1 MTETDYYK
9 LLGLKKTASDEDI
22 KKAYRKLAMKY
33 HPDHAKGDKNAEE
46 KFKKISEAYAVLS
59 DKEKR
64 RQYDTFGSAG
74 FQQRYTQEDIFRGFD
89 LNDIF
94 KEFGFGT
101 NSFFSQ
107 RGGGKRFSFN
117 GGPGF
122 GHFGRRPRA
131 PAKGSDVIYDLP
143 LTIGEVAGGTRKTIN
158 LKRGGDLKTITV
170 TIPKGMIPGK
180 KLRLAGKGDPGP
192 HGGANG
198 DLYIRST
205 VVNDPVFRLEGYD
218 VYLNKEIKISEAIL
232 GTRISVPTPKGKS
245 FSMKIPP
252 GTKPKT
258 KMRIPGHG
266 IPHMKGDKK
275 GDLFIIIDV
284 EIPEHL
290 TEDQKMLI
298 RQLADSGL

>member
-9 LLGLKKTASDEDI
+9 LLGVEKTASNEEI

-33 HPDHAKGDKNAEE
+33 HPDHSAGDKASEE

-64 RQYDTFGSAG
+64 KQYDTFGSAG
-74 FQQRYTQEDIFRGFD
+74 FQQRYSQEDIFRGFD
-89 LNDIF
+89 LNDIL

-107 RGGGKRFSFN
+107 RGGRQRFSFD
-117 GGPGF
+117 GGPGW
-122 GHFGRRPRA
+122 GQFGRRSRP
-131 PAKGSDVIYDLP
+131 PAKGADVTYDLP
-143 LTIGEVAGGTRKTIN
+143 LTIGEMVSGTHKKVS
-158 LKRGGDLKTITV
+158 LKGQTVTV

-180 KLRLAGKGDPGP
+180 KLRLAGKGNPAP
-192 HGGANG
+192 HGGQHG

-205 VVNDPVFRLEGYD
+205 LANDPAFRLEGHD
-218 VYLNKEIKISEAIL
+218 VFLNEKIKMSHALL
-232 GTRISVPTPKGKS
+232 GTRISVQTPEGKS
-245 FSMKIPP
+245 VHLKIPP

-266 IPHMKGDKK
+266 IPHMKGGRR
-275 GDLFIIIDV
+275 GDLFIIIDIH
-284 EIPEHL
+284 IPEQL
-290 TEDQKMLI
+290 TDAQKKLVHK
-298 RQLADSGL
+298 LADSGL